1 MQMEMRVCGKVVT
14 RMESAGASGSSEEI
28 EERKLK
34 DADGEDGVDG
44 QEEYHYDWMSRG
56 LFY

>member
-28 EERKLK
+28 GERKLK
-34 DADGEDGVDG
+34 DAEGEDGDEG
-44 QEEYHYDWMSRG
+44 QEGYHYD
-56 LFY
+56 